1 MTGLRRK
8 CDIGTVQSTFI
19 ITFEDERK
27 RKERFPLP
35 SFCYVYH

>member
-1 MTGLRRK
+1 MAGLRSK

-19 ITFEDERK
+19 TFEDERK
-27 RKERFPLP
+27 RKELFPLP